1 MNCRMSKLYRLR
13 KSSSFRK
20 VFEEGV
26 FASNLLLT
34 IHLLPNPN
42 KTRRVGFS
50 AGKKLGSAV
59 VRNRCKR
66 RLRECYRLHQQ
77 EVPIDMDMVIVA
89 RRNMITATW
98 PRLVKAFLEMVQR
111 SRINLEK
118 KRGDRL

>member
-1 MNCRMSKLYRLR
+1 MSKLYRLR